1 MYFSCMFFVANCMG
15 SHVCFMYFSCV
26 FHVFFLKRFVGNCV
40 ANFLQIVQASLGGE
54 SVKPVAFSA

>member
-26 FHVFFLKRFVGNCV
+26 SHVCFFKRFVANC
-40 ANFLQIVQASLGGE
+40 AAKFLQIVQPSLGGE
-54 SVKPVAFSA
+54 SVKPVALSA